1 MLLREIFRRP
11 SDGEAAPELLARV
24 AALCEAAR
32 AAVKDEHCRLRLQ
45 LLKSQAR
52 LLFGGEQPWTRS
64 ESVGPQ
70 ALRLQALKLVG
81 SFERWLD
88 RAELQ
93 QLVAT
98 LPPSRH
104 PRP

>member
-1 MLLREIFRRP
+1 MGRSNRSRSPKPRRP
-11 SDGEAAPELLARV
+11 KFRQRL
-24 AALCEAAR
+24 
-32 AAVKDEHCRLRLQ
+32 RLRLQ

-64 ESVGPQ
+64 ETVGPQ

-98 LPPSRH
+98 LPPGRH